1 MNRRAALS
9 LLAAWLLFW
18 AMMVATAVQDFLRHD
33 KGPLWQPF
41 LWESSSMAVATLLL
55 AAQRIG
61 TRRHDSLLAT
71 PARWFARQAMWLP
84 VWWLLFTPLAF
95 GIRHGVY
102 ALAGLQYE
110 HEPWGETFL
119 YENIKISIFMV
130 IFTLIT
136 FGVLSF
142 RAAEQANAR
151 LRTAQLHQLT
161 QQMQPHFLFNAL
173 NTISSLMHSDVERA
187 DATLVQLADVLRAT
201 LDVSGQ
207 QQAPLST
214 ELRLLRGYARLMEER
229 FADRVKIDW
238 DVDASCS
245 DCLVPVMSMQPLL
258 ENVFKHT
265 VERRRGVTAI
275 AISARRDGASL
286 LLAITDDAGHL
297 PDASRGQVWQSDTA
311 SALAGSAP
319 GIGLRNLRERLQ
331 ALYGERASLALVQ
344 LEPAGV
350 RAEMRLPCVS

>member
-1 MNRRAALS
+1 MNRRATLS
-9 LLAAWLLFW
+9 LVGAWLLFW
-18 AMMVATAVQDFLRHD
+18 ALMVATAVQDFLRHD
-33 KGPLWQPF
+33 DHGPLWQPI
-41 LWESSSMAVATLLL
+41 LWESSSMAVASLLL
-55 AAQRIG
+55 ALQRLC
-61 TRRHDSLLAT
+61 TRRHDVLLAA
-71 PARWFARQAMWLP
+71 PSRWFAWQALWLP
-84 VWWLLFTPLAF
+84 VWWILFTPLAF

-102 ALAGLQYE
+102 ALLGAEYR
-110 HEPWGETFL
+110 HEPWAETFL
-119 YENIKISIFMV
+119 YENVKISVFVI

-136 FGVLSF
+136 FGVLSY
-142 RAAEQANAR
+142 RAAEQANAS

-229 FADRVKIDW
+229 FAERVQIDW
-238 DVDASCS
+238 EIDAACGE
-245 DCLVPVMSMQPLL
+245 CLVPVMSMQPLL

-265 VERRRGVTAI
+265 VERRRGVTKI
-275 AISARRDGASL
+275 AISAQRDGDLL
-286 LLAITDDAGHL
+286 LLAVSDDAGRL
-297 PDASRGQVWQSDTA
+297 DQAAADAQAA
-311 SALAGSAP
+311 SG
-319 GIGLRNLRERLQ
+319 GIGVRNLRERLQ
-331 ALYGERASLALVQ
+331 ALHGDRATLRLAQ
-344 LEPAGV
+344 LAPAGV

>member
-1 MNRRAALS
+1 MNRRAAFS

-18 AMMVATAVQDFLRHD
+18 AMMVATAVQDFLRNDH
-33 KGPLWQPF
+33 GPLWQPV

-55 AAQRIG
+55 AVQRLG
-61 TRRHDSLLAT
+61 SRRHDGLLVT
-71 PARWFARQAMWLP
+71 PSRWFARQALWLP
-84 VWWLLFTPLAF
+84 MWWVLFTPLAF

-102 ALAGLQYE
+102 TLLGAQYE
-110 HEPWGETFL
+110 HEAWGETFL
-119 YENIKISIFMV
+119 YENIKISIFVV

-142 RAAEQANAR
+142 RAAEQANAQ

-229 FADRVKIDW
+229 FVDRVRMDW
-238 DVDASCS
+238 DIDATCGE
-245 DCLVPVMSMQPLL
+245 CLVPVMSMQPLL

-265 VERRRGVTAI
+265 VERRRGVTKI
-275 AISARRDGASL
+275 AISAKREDDSL
-286 LLAITDDAGHL
+286 VLAISDDAGRL
-297 PDASRGQVWQSDTA
+297 ATPGADGAA
-311 SALAGSAP
+311 SAGRS
-319 GIGLRNLRERLQ
+319 GIGVRNLRERLA
-331 ALYGERASLALVQ
+331 ALHGEGASLALVQ

-350 RAEMRLPCVS
+350 RAEMRVPCLS

>member
-1 MNRRAALS
+1 MNRRATFS

-18 AMMVATAVQDFLRHD
+18 SMMVATAVQDFLRD
-33 KGPLWQPF
+33 GDGPLWQPI

-55 AAQRIG
+55 ALQRLG
-61 TRRHDSLLAT
+61 TRRHDGLLAT
-71 PARWFARQAMWLP
+71 PARWFARQALWLP

-95 GIRHGVY
+95 GIRHAVY
-102 ALAGLQYE
+102 AALGARYE

-119 YENIKISIFMV
+119 YENIKISIFIA

-136 FGVLSF
+136 FGILSF
-142 RAAEQANAR
+142 RAAEKANAQ

-173 NTISSLMHSDVERA
+173 NTISSLMHTDVERA

-229 FADRVKIDW
+229 FIDRVQLEWDID
-238 DVDASCS
+238 AACEA
-245 DCLVPVMSMQPLL
+245 CLVPVMSMQPLL

-265 VERRRGVTAI
+265 VERRRTTTRI
-275 AISARRDGASL
+275 IISARRVDDTL
-286 LLAITDDAGHL
+286 LLAITDNAGTL
-297 PDASRGQVWQSDTA
+297 SAAPSEPDT
-311 SALAGSAP
+311 GSP
-319 GIGLRNLRERLQ
+319 VSHGVGTRNLRERLH
-331 ALYGERASLALVQ
+331 ALHGDRASLTLAQ

>member
-1 MNRRAALS
+1 MNKRATLS
-9 LLAAWLLFW
+9 LAIAWLLFW
-18 AMMVATAVQDFLRHD
+18 AMMIATAVQDFLRNDH
-33 KGPLWQPF
+33 GPLWQPF
-41 LWESSSMAVATLLL
+41 LWEGSSALVTTVLL
-55 AAQRIG
+55 AMQRLA
-61 TRRHDSLLAT
+61 TRRHDDLLAT
-71 PARWFARQAMWLP
+71 PARWFARQALWLP
-84 VWWLLFTPLAF
+84 MWWLLFTPMAF

-102 ALAGLQYE
+102 ALAGRNYE
-110 HEPWGETFL
+110 HRPWPETFL
-119 YENIKISIFMV
+119 YEDVKISIFFA

-142 RAAEQANAR
+142 RAAEKANAQ

-173 NTISSLMHSDVERA
+173 NTISSLMHSDVDRA
-187 DATLVQLADVLRAT
+187 DATLVQLANVLRAT

-229 FADRVKIDW
+229 FIDRVQIAW
-238 DVDASCS
+238 DIDASCG

-265 VERRRGVTAI
+265 VERRRGVTNISISATRDGDKLVLAI
-275 AISARRDGASL
+275 A
-286 LLAITDDAGHL
+286 DDAG
-297 PDASRGQVWQSDTA
+297 R
-311 SALAGSAP
+311 LAPSGTGGERP
-319 GIGLRNLRERLQ
+319 GGMGGIGLSNVRERLA
-331 ALYGERASLALVQ
+331 ALYGDRASLALVQ

-350 RAEMRLPCVS
+350 RAEMRIPCAS